1 MLPVAPEKVISISQY
16 KYTEDAKEVKILVTG
31 LTPAFVPMTVTKGKP
46 ETMEELRKALEHL
59 FEVEVTLCPL
69 GK

>member
-1 MLPVAPEKVISISQY
+1 MLPIAPEKVISISQY

-31 LTPAFVPMTVTKGKP
+31 LTPAFAPMTVTKGKP
-46 ETMEELRKALEHL
+46 ETMEELRKALERL